1 MLSNKVQLDAAIALD
16 EDVDCSRS
24 KPTNGNEEKSTNQ
37 KEHTVATSAFIESVS
52 INEVVDTKW
61 IHSASCRLE
70 EKKAA
75 QAAQVEIKSIKT
87 VTPIEMYEYN
97 TVEKFDRKYKRTGE
111 VPNPF
116 AVSSSDEEDIKEG
129 KKRVMGKQGDRSK
142 AEEEESDE
150 GNWWTV
156 SINKKRGG
164 KPLWK
169 RFSRQSQRDN
179 QINNIKIKTTF
190 SHFLEPKVSSD
201 MPLRKWYQILC
212 QRNPHFESYQ
222 RPYNNSWLVFD
233 KSVPL
238 EALDI
243 HNELVT
249 SSSSTTTPYLAL
261 TVHNYPKDNST
272 STWVP
277 LLVGYTVI
285 ILWKKKLLRLAI
297 TKDSNNN
304 LIYMYEDYEDDI
316 SLTDCVHRSSHR
328 NFFHG
333 LIHYLNI
340 DGRVSIPALIGLNIL
355 EIVIQLRNVIN
366 MTFPNLFTQ
375 VKQAHNAIV
384 TTNRIK
390 NKMKRKASSLC
401 ENLENNISTS
411 TTSNTV
417 KINSGILISSN
428 GLPMTPKS
436 TQALV
441 CEYASELN
449 EKRNLKK
456 KLKRT
461 ENKLVEHEQAMNPFI
476 VNLQENKE
484 NIESKVSNLIQ
495 ESNIG
500 TTMLI
505 NTDQFLRL
513 VLSQPCSQCFTMLD
527 SKRQYSVCS
536 IGFTFKVSITCDCG
550 KYTEYSNETSSNFS
564 LAVAS
569 SGLVGGI
576 NRQSLEMILAT
587 LGITQQLTK
596 KSHHENQKKIFH
608 PICKK
613 AEESANKALRL
624 TCEYIK
630 QINEKIL
637 PVSFDVSWS
646 HVRNAN
652 QASREFIFSKKLDGY
667 PHRPILG
674 FYFVKKSRKCKKNGE
689 SVIVHKGNHD
699 KSSRQMEHAIL
710 IAILQKVTPILEEF
724 DLLLDIGI
732 DGDLESNKTLGTVA
746 IVNQIFAD
754 LKHVAKLI
762 RSKIVKNVQ
771 WRSFEQVIMQYFN
784 GCIYAAGAR
793 KADKEIDTPSEDELK
808 YVQVEGLVRHL
819 CGNHSLCW
827 PEVCWIKE
835 NPDIELKEPNLI
847 TYTENQRYA
856 FRQFLLTIFQ
866 LPKGQGLVTE
876 IRTSSNESF
885 NRTKL
890 VYLSKLI
897 DYWKSFAA
905 RYSLAVIQNN
915 EGIAN
920 LLEFIYT
927 VGVGS
932 YSENDIINIR
942 KIQEERQANRERNN
956 EKLAQKTKEK
966 GEKILNQRNEL
977 ESFDFSQEL
986 VPYGRQ
992 FQKRI
997 QQYEEFTPSFACYI
1011 KNFSTT
1017 VKCICCRSFPKY
1029 TSSGLCK
1036 LYQFILQHIFQ
1047 FSSFRLY
1054 QREVIQSYTQG
1065 QDVFALIQTGG
1076 GKTFCYAASSLIF
1089 SGLTVVISP
1098 LKALILDQV
1107 NELIK
1112 VGIPCAGLYATTG
1125 QSLEYQEKVFQEIA
1139 SKMLKILLI
1148 TPEKL
1153 MLNQGFRNMLRKVH
1167 GEIGV
1172 RFVID
1177 EAHCILEYNHYRPE
1191 WGKLGCL
1198 KEFFPSTSILLLTAT
1213 CSQDDAE
1220 STRERNL
1227 VEIAKIVN
1235 EISDGQCIIYCS
1247 SPGICNEILPLLQ
1260 DKLKGTAIGTY
1271 HGGLE
1276 SFERDQVMLQWKS
1289 RLLKVMIA
1297 TNAFGL
1303 GVNSP
1308 NIRTVVH
1315 YTFPSSIS
1323 NFIQESGRAGRD
1335 GNPAQSILFY
1345 SRNDIKTVYT
1355 IITGGRESD
1364 FDNNESTSLERTQ
1377 YLNKGQRK
1385 IFEMVTYCESI
1396 YECRAQ
1402 QLAAYHSWQS
1412 DSKIPRCTKCDCC
1425 INYFKDLPKSENI
1438 KNDVIHLLKVIIAVT
1453 EFLGMRNQLTL
1464 PIDIIHVF
1472 AKANNNNIKE
1482 KQLSSLPI
1490 YKQDYNKTLRRFEDI
1505 SRLLDNLIIKN
1516 LVKVRIDLKKVNTS
1530 TSSTQLSGKV
1540 IIEGI
1545 TENAIEIAQNRCW
1558 SFLLK

>member
-1 MLSNKVQLDAAIALD
+1 M
-16 EDVDCSRS
+16 
-24 KPTNGNEEKSTNQ
+24 
-37 KEHTVATSAFIESVS
+37 
-52 INEVVDTKW
+52 
-61 IHSASCRLE
+61 
-70 EKKAA
+70 
-75 QAAQVEIKSIKT
+75 
-87 VTPIEMYEYN
+87 
-97 TVEKFDRKYKRTGE
+97 
-111 VPNPF
+111 
-116 AVSSSDEEDIKEG
+116 
-129 KKRVMGKQGDRSK
+129 
-142 AEEEESDE
+142 
-150 GNWWTV
+150 
-156 SINKKRGG
+156 
-164 KPLWK
+164 
-169 RFSRQSQRDN
+169 
-179 QINNIKIKTTF
+179 
-190 SHFLEPKVSSD
+190 EPKVSSD

-484 NIESKVSNLIQ
+484 NIEI
-495 ESNIG
+495 
-500 TTMLI
+500 
-505 NTDQFLRL
+505 
-513 VLSQPCSQCFTMLD
+513 
-527 SKRQYSVCS
+527 
-536 IGFTFKVSITCDCG
+536 
-550 KYTEYSNETSSNFS
+550 
-564 LAVAS
+564 
-569 SGLVGGI
+569 
-576 NRQSLEMILAT
+576 
-587 LGITQQLTK
+587 
-596 KSHHENQKKIFH
+596 
-608 PICKK
+608 
-613 AEESANKALRL
+613 
-624 TCEYIK
+624 
-630 QINEKIL
+630 
-637 PVSFDVSWS
+637 
-646 HVRNAN
+646 
-652 QASREFIFSKKLDGY
+652 
-667 PHRPILG
+667 
-674 FYFVKKSRKCKKNGE
+674 
-689 SVIVHKGNHD
+689 
-699 KSSRQMEHAIL
+699 
-710 IAILQKVTPILEEF
+710 TPILEEF

-808 YVQVEGLVRHL
+808 
-819 CGNHSLCW
+819 
-827 PEVCWIKE
+827 
-835 NPDIELKEPNLI
+835 
-847 TYTENQRYA
+847 
-856 FRQFLLTIFQ
+856 
-866 LPKGQGLVTE
+866 
-876 IRTSSNESF
+876 
-885 NRTKL
+885 
-890 VYLSKLI
+890 
-897 DYWKSFAA
+897 
-905 RYSLAVIQNN
+905 
-915 EGIAN
+915 
-920 LLEFIYT
+920 
-927 VGVGS
+927 
-932 YSENDIINIR
+932 

-1036 LYQFILQHIFQ
+1036 LCNYYIQMGYHDRIINESYQPTSKLPVQIIPPDQFILQHIFQ

-1089 SGLTVVISP
+1089 SGLIVVISP

-1220 STRERNL
+1220 VIRQNLNINSVNFNVIRSSCFSRPEIEYIVKKKSTRERNL

-1516 LVKVRIDLKKVNTS
+1516 LVKDSVILFWLDL
-1530 TSSTQLSGKV
+1530 
-1540 IIEGI
+1540 
-1545 TENAIEIAQNRCW
+1545 
-1558 SFLLK
+1558 

>member
-1 MLSNKVQLDAAIALD
+1 MLL
-16 EDVDCSRS
+16 
-24 KPTNGNEEKSTNQ
+24 
-37 KEHTVATSAFIESVS
+37 FI
-52 INEVVDTKW
+52 IYT
-61 IHSASCRLE
+61 
-70 EKKAA
+70 
-75 QAAQVEIKSIKT
+75 
-87 VTPIEMYEYN
+87 
-97 TVEKFDRKYKRTGE
+97 F
-111 VPNPF
+111 
-116 AVSSSDEEDIKEG
+116 
-129 KKRVMGKQGDRSK
+129 
-142 AEEEESDE
+142 
-150 GNWWTV
+150 
-156 SINKKRGG
+156 
-164 KPLWK
+164 
-169 RFSRQSQRDN
+169 
-179 QINNIKIKTTF
+179 QILTLLLF
-190 SHFLEPKVSSD
+190 YYLD

-652 QASREFIFSKKLDGY
+652 QASGEFIFSKKLDGY

-674 FYFVKKSRKCKKNGE
+674 FYFVEKSRKCKKNGE

-762 RSKIVKNVQ
+762 RSKIG
-771 WRSFEQVIMQYFN
+771 QY
-784 GCIYAAGAR
+784 
-793 KADKEIDTPSEDELK
+793 
-808 YVQVEGLVRHL
+808 V
-819 CGNHSLCW
+819 
-827 PEVCWIKE
+827 
-835 NPDIELKEPNLI
+835 
-847 TYTENQRYA
+847 
-856 FRQFLLTIFQ
+856 
-866 LPKGQGLVTE
+866 
-876 IRTSSNESF
+876 
-885 NRTKL
+885 
-890 VYLSKLI
+890 
-897 DYWKSFAA
+897 
-905 RYSLAVIQNN
+905 
-915 EGIAN
+915 
-920 LLEFIYT
+920 
-927 VGVGS
+927 
-932 YSENDIINIR
+932 
-942 KIQEERQANRERNN
+942 
-956 EKLAQKTKEK
+956 
-966 GEKILNQRNEL
+966 
-977 ESFDFSQEL
+977 
-986 VPYGRQ
+986 
-992 FQKRI
+992 
-997 QQYEEFTPSFACYI
+997 
-1011 KNFSTT
+1011 
-1017 VKCICCRSFPKY
+1017 
-1029 TSSGLCK
+1029 
-1036 LYQFILQHIFQ
+1036 
-1047 FSSFRLY
+1047 
-1054 QREVIQSYTQG
+1054 
-1065 QDVFALIQTGG
+1065 
-1076 GKTFCYAASSLIF
+1076 
-1089 SGLTVVISP
+1089 
-1098 LKALILDQV
+1098 
-1107 NELIK
+1107 
-1112 VGIPCAGLYATTG
+1112 
-1125 QSLEYQEKVFQEIA
+1125 
-1139 SKMLKILLI
+1139 
-1148 TPEKL
+1148 
-1153 MLNQGFRNMLRKVH
+1153 
-1167 GEIGV
+1167 
-1172 RFVID
+1172 
-1177 EAHCILEYNHYRPE
+1177 
-1191 WGKLGCL
+1191 
-1198 KEFFPSTSILLLTAT
+1198 
-1213 CSQDDAE
+1213 
-1220 STRERNL
+1220 
-1227 VEIAKIVN
+1227 
-1235 EISDGQCIIYCS
+1235 
-1247 SPGICNEILPLLQ
+1247 
-1260 DKLKGTAIGTY
+1260 
-1271 HGGLE
+1271 
-1276 SFERDQVMLQWKS
+1276 
-1289 RLLKVMIA
+1289 
-1297 TNAFGL
+1297 
-1303 GVNSP
+1303 
-1308 NIRTVVH
+1308 
-1315 YTFPSSIS
+1315 
-1323 NFIQESGRAGRD
+1323 
-1335 GNPAQSILFY
+1335 
-1345 SRNDIKTVYT
+1345 
-1355 IITGGRESD
+1355 
-1364 FDNNESTSLERTQ
+1364 
-1377 YLNKGQRK
+1377 
-1385 IFEMVTYCESI
+1385 
-1396 YECRAQ
+1396 
-1402 QLAAYHSWQS
+1402 
-1412 DSKIPRCTKCDCC
+1412 
-1425 INYFKDLPKSENI
+1425 
-1438 KNDVIHLLKVIIAVT
+1438 
-1453 EFLGMRNQLTL
+1453 
-1464 PIDIIHVF
+1464 
-1472 AKANNNNIKE
+1472 
-1482 KQLSSLPI
+1482 
-1490 YKQDYNKTLRRFEDI
+1490 
-1505 SRLLDNLIIKN
+1505 
-1516 LVKVRIDLKKVNTS
+1516 
-1530 TSSTQLSGKV
+1530 
-1540 IIEGI
+1540 
-1545 TENAIEIAQNRCW
+1545 
-1558 SFLLK
+1558 